1 MKFAINHCNINVFDL
16 EKSIKFYRE
25 ALGMV
30 EVRRKEAQD
39 GSFVLAFLSYDTT
52 AFRLELTWLR
62 DKKEPYNLGDNES
75 HIAFVVDDYEA
86 AYQLHKQMGCICYEN
101 TSMGLYFIED
111 PDGYWLEIL
120 PVKR

>member
-1 MKFAINHCNINVFDL
+1 MKFTINHCNINVFDL
-16 EKSIKFYRE
+16 AKSIAFYKE
-25 ALGMV
+25 ALGLV

-39 GSFVLAFLSYDTT
+39 GSFILAFLSDETT
-52 AFRLELTWLR
+52 TFRLELTWLR
-62 DKKEPYNLGDNES
+62 DKSEPYNLGDNES

-111 PDGYWLEIL
+111 PDGYWLEVL
-120 PVKR
+120 PTRR